1 MSLSIG
7 VAPYQQCREDDGSIL
22 DDEGWEMVAE
32 DMAAINAALADEGL
46 PAHVEPESVPNLDEV
61 LRVAEA
67 PVSYGDLHLL
77 RVAYAR
83 VLAGQPLEPWPP
95 VHAAHLDEA
104 VDAVSSLFVHHLID
118 HSDAEGYYVPVDFPD
133 VLISADGMPFGSSQ
147 QLLAELG
154 RVAPALGM
162 AVDATGRPTAEAF
175 AAASVWLS
183 DEDEAARARRAW
195 AQLSEA
201 AWVSVNLG
209 VAVVFQ

>member
-83 VLAGQPLEPWPP
+83 GFWRGNRSNPGRRSTLHTSMRPW
-95 VHAAHLDEA
+95 
-104 VDAVSSLFVHHLID
+104 
-118 HSDAEGYYVPVDFPD
+118 
-133 VLISADGMPFGSSQ
+133 MP
-147 QLLAELG
+147 
-154 RVAPALGM
+154 
-162 AVDATGRPTAEAF
+162 
-175 AAASVWLS
+175 
-183 DEDEAARARRAW
+183 
-195 AQLSEA
+195 
-201 AWVSVNLG
+201 
-209 VAVVFQ
+209 